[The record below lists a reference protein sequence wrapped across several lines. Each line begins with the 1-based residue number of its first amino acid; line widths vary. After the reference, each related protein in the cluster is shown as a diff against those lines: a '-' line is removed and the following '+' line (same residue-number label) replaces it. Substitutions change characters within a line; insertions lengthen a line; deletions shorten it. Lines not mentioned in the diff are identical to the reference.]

1 MLIYVSPN
9 RPNLRSHVEKVK
21 KVHHLQRL
29 NWLVNLAKEEGVAT
43 PKTVIFCN
51 TINDVSA
58 VVNYLVCK
66 LESALFSPPDSRL
79 PEDSIL
85 GIYHSNSWQSTKDL
99 VTKSL
104 KGNGKKRIV
113 VATTALCMGV
123 NFPDLRYIINWGPA
137 RTILDQHQQA
147 GGASRDG
154 NMAHVL
160 VIYHGQQVA
169 PCEKEVKDFVRTTGC
184 LRVAAYESLDAEV
197 KPGVVPHECCSFCAA
212 SCKCNGGNCSGET
225 LPFQKNEGGNNEQRK
240 RRAVKPEDKNDLKS
254 ALIEV
259 MENLRGGGVFGETTN
274 KWFSMKLVDDVVQH
288 CEEIFTIDDL
298 TSRFPVFSFVNALR
312 VLEVVQEVFMDI
324 LYFDETVLH
333 LTSQGMCLDN
343 LQPSNCVDLNDGT
356 LYSENS
362 NSDNELETA

>member
-1 MLIYVSPN
+1 
-9 RPNLRSHVEKVK
+9 
-21 KVHHLQRL
+21 
-29 NWLVNLAKEEGVAT
+29 
-43 PKTVIFCN
+43 
-51 TINDVSA
+51 
-58 VVNYLVCK
+58 
-66 LESALFSPPDSRL
+66 
-79 PEDSIL
+79 
-85 GIYHSNSWQSTKDL
+85 
-99 VTKSL
+99 
-104 KGNGKKRIV
+104 
-113 VATTALCMGV
+113 
-123 NFPDLRYIINWGPA
+123 
-137 RTILDQHQQA
+137 
-147 GGASRDG
+147 
-154 NMAHVL
+154 MAHVL

-212 SCKCNGGNCSGET
+212 SCECNGGNCSGET

-343 LQPSNCVDLNDGT
+343 LQPSNCVDLNDST